1 MVYLFAGTFFNVWE
15 EAKELL
21 FTGFVWKKPVFCG
34 IIFVWIKK
42 QAFYRKVQVPVKT
55 PAYNNLAFS

>member
-1 MVYLFAGTFFNVWE
+1 MVYFFAGTFFGIGE

-34 IIFVWIKK
+34 IIF
-42 QAFYRKVQVPVKT
+42 
-55 PAYNNLAFS
+55 L